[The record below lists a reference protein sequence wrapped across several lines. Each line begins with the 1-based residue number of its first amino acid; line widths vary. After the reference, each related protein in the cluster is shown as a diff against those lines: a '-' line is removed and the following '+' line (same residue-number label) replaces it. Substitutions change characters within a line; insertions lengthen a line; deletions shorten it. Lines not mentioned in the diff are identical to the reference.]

1 MTKDKIIEYHLK
13 NEQTRYEAEK
23 EKQKTFR
30 FVFMTLLICVTVL
43 SCFWIYFGLSVE
55 EQVLDVSNGSQYIAD
70 TLIEGDNS
78 NGR

>member
-1 MTKDKIIEYHLK
+1 MTKDKIIEFHLK
-13 NEQTRYEAEK
+13 NEQMRYETEK
-23 EKQKTFR
+23 EKQKTLRSFL
-30 FVFMTLLICVTVL
+30 VTLVLCATVL
-43 SCFWIYFGLSVE
+43 GCFWIYFGLSVE

>member
-1 MTKDKIIEYHLK
+1 MTKDQIIEYHLK
-13 NEQTRYEAEK
+13 NEQARYEAEK

-30 FVFMTLLICVTVL
+30 FVFVTSLICVTIL

>member
-1 MTKDKIIEYHLK
+1 MTKDQIIEYHLK
-13 NEQTRYEAEK
+13 NEQARYESEK

-30 FVFMTLLICVTVL
+30 FVFVTSLICVTIL
-43 SCFWIYFGLSVE
+43 SCFWLYFGLSVE